1 MAARPGPDTDQLT
14 RTERRELDS
23 AILDSWT
30 PGLLDSTI
38 NPMMDTFRQSALP
51 PPVAMTIMRS
61 NMSHYSR
68 RQEAGE

>member
-23 AILDSWT
+23 AI
-30 PGLLDSTI
+30 PGFLDSTI

-51 PPVAMTIMRS
+51 PHVAMTIMRS
-61 NMSHYSR
+61 NMNQYTR